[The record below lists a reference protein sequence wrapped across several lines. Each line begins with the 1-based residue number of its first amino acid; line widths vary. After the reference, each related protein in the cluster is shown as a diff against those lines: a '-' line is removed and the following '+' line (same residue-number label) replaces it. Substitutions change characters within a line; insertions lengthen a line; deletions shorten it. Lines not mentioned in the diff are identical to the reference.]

1 MPIPLHS
8 RFGPLS
14 AVFASWFALLAGA
27 SAAVSFHPAEGGR
40 WAFQT
45 GVAFITSN
53 TIDDLM
59 NGRAR
64 IDDGP
69 AGGEIYALTAS
80 RHLGDFHWQFGGF
93 MFRPQLEMPLTLEV
107 VDERGR
113 SPFPSF
119 HGSLALRWNDFPWN
133 ESLRTSFTTGVGLAY
148 WTKILAMDKQ
158 RHSHRERSRVKFNW
172 PIQLSLALPDRP
184 DDQLILFILHQ
195 SGGHVFDQGGVNSI
209 GFGYRRDF

>member
-1 MPIPLHS
+1 MLAVW
-8 RFGPLS
+8 FG
-14 AVFASWFALLAGA
+14 LA
-27 SAAVSFHPAEGGR
+27 AAVPATVTFHPSEHGQ
-40 WAFQT
+40 WAFQA

-53 TIDDLM
+53 TIDNLLNADLT
-59 NGRAR
+59 

-69 AGGEIYALTAS
+69 AGGEIYTLTAS

-93 MFRPQLEMPLTLEV
+93 MFQPQLEMPLTLEI
-107 VDERGR
+107 VDERDRG
-113 SPFPSF
+113 PFPSF
-119 HGSLALRWNDFPWN
+119 HGSLALRWNHFPWN

-158 RHSHRERSRVKFNW
+158 RHPHRERSRVKFNW